1 MEIRQLLI
9 DNRFKVDTPV
19 NTVIDLETG
28 KQSKLEPRL
37 MKLLL
42 LLTAHPGELVS
53 REQITREIWNDY
65 GGAEDG
71 LNQAISFLRKV
82 FDDAQ
87 KERIRTIPKKGYLL
101 NAAVAV
107 VSAETTPSATSV
119 TSTVSSA
126 TKANKKA
133 QLILSAVILLMI
145 IVLIFGRKIFSP
157 GSPEPREPAGTIEDT
172 LYQYKEM
179 REHQ

>member
-1 MEIRQLLI
+1 MEIKQLLI

-28 KQSKLEPRL
+28 RQSRLEPRL

-42 LLTAHPGELVS
+42 LLTAHAGELVS
-53 REQITREIWNDY
+53 REIWNDY

-107 VSAETTPSATSV
+107 VSAETISSTTSV
-119 TSTVSSA
+119 TSTLSPT
-126 TKANKKA
+126 TKANKKN
-133 QLILSAVILLMI
+133 QLILTAVILSMI

-179 REHQ
+179 QEQR